1 MDETTNAPQLTQE
14 ELEKLATEYRAY
26 PNKKGRPPKAI
37 AKQIAA
43 INRQKKR
50 FRIEAMPKGEKKVI
64 VSSPVRLEAFIEEF
78 MKNGGN
84 ATQAA
89 MVVTGAKNIS
99 SAASM
104 GSQYLKQ
111 AKVLGRIVLEKK
123 GFHYGKM
130 IDVAVEKMATSK
142 TPDWWD
148 RLMKIADYEDF
159 TKSRKDPSQ
168 VVNIVGVQ
176 KAAAQEFGFEE
187 GEIVDEKE

>member
-1 MDETTNAPQLTQE
+1 MEDTTTGPQLTQE
-14 ELEKLATEYRAY
+14 ELEKLAAEYRAY

-43 INRQKKR
+43 INRQQKR
-50 FRIEAMPKGEKKVI
+50 FRIKATPTGEKKII
-64 VSSPVRLEAFIEEF
+64 VSNPDRIQAFCEEF
-78 MKNGGN
+78 IKNGGN

-89 MVVTGAKNIS
+89 LVVSGTKNIT

-111 AKVLGRIVLEKK
+111 AKVLGRIVMEKK

-130 IDVAVEKMATSK
+130 IDVAAEKMATSK
-142 TPDWWD
+142 TPEWWD

-159 TKSRKDPSQ
+159 TKGRKDPSQ

-176 KAAAQEFGFEE
+176 KAAAAEFGFEE
-187 GEIVDEKE
+187 AEIIDEEN